1 YLADAIGNINTNT
14 LCTFITCVSCLLI
27 WTFAYTYETLM
38 GFSVVFGFCS
48 GSYFALISPITTHL
62 VGLDKFLSTVSII
75 RFTNIIPLFG
85 ANIASAIEGSLSS
98 EPYFSYKMFAG
109 VANLV
114 ATIILLVFKL
124 RVNRNFFAKI

>member
-1 YLADAIGNINTNT
+1 L
-14 LCTFITCVSCLLI
+14 ITSVSCLFI

-75 RFTNIIPLFG
+75 RLTNVVPLFSP
-85 ANIASAIEGSLSS
+85 NIVSAIEGSLNS

-114 ATIILLVFKL
+114 ATIVLFVFKM
-124 RVNRNFFAKI
+124 RINRNFFAKV

>member
-1 YLADAIGNINTNT
+1 
-14 LCTFITCVSCLLI
+14 
-27 WTFAYTYETLM
+27 M
-38 GFSVVFGFCS
+38 GFSAVFGFCS

-75 RFTNIIPLFG
+75 RFTNVIPLFG
-85 ANIASAIEGSLSS
+85 ANIASAIEGSLNS